1 MILSSESFTGGVS
14 KVRSV
19 LAIDRQ
25 SLKELLLDN
34 SISVKD
40 DANETAARVSERT
53 NSVKN
58 YIEYIKEKI
67 FKASL
72 TLSKDEEKQ
81 VNEDDNSILCT
92 LASKQDSNRRSANVL
107 GGACNKKDLKILSNC
122 EELLEQ

>member
-67 FKASL
+67 
-72 TLSKDEEKQ
+72 
-81 VNEDDNSILCT
+81 
-92 LASKQDSNRRSANVL
+92 
-107 GGACNKKDLKILSNC
+107 
-122 EELLEQ
+122 LEA